1 MISRYLHVLI
11 LPAICLAAWGC
22 DTPPDAQQLVLDAYA
37 AYNTGQDEQAKTQ
50 ATRFLQEYPSRPE
63 AAEAHL
69 IRGLSHFRQK
79 EFLQAKLDLTTALE
93 QSRQPSLLSKARFV
107 LGEIALRSGNQE
119 EAIEHYRSCLEQVE
133 TGQPPSA
140 QAHYRLGTLLLQKG
154 QFRQADVQFSRL
166 MYLFPDSDLTKRARR
181 LFNAEAWSVQAGLFD
196 SSASADSRVSQL
208 TRSGLHARKQE
219 QLAEGELVYAVLVG
233 RFPTAEEAQAI
244 LPEVRKIAPD
254 AYLTVDR
261 RSP

>member
-1 MISRYLHVLI
+1 MTSRFLPALI
-11 LPAICLAAWGC
+11 LPAVCLGALGC
-22 DTPPDAQQLVLDAYA
+22 NTPPDAQQLVLDAYA
-37 AYNTGQDEQAKTQ
+37 AYNTGQDEQAKAK
-50 ATRFLQEYPSRPE
+50 ATRFLKEYPSRPE

-69 IRGLSHFRQK
+69 IRGLSYFRQK
-79 EFLQAKLDLTTALE
+79 EFLQARLDLSTALE
-93 QSRQPSLLSKARFV
+93 QSRQRQLLSKAHFV
-107 LGEIALRSGNQE
+107 LGEIALRNGQRDQ
-119 EAIEHYRSCLEQVE
+119 AIKHYRSCLEEVE

-154 QFRQADVQFSRL
+154 QFRQADIQFSRL

-181 LFNAEAWSVQAGLFD
+181 LFNAEAWAVQAGLFD
-196 SSASADSRVSQL
+196 SSASADARVSKL

-233 RFPTAEEAQAI
+233 RFPTADEAQAV

-261 RSP
+261 RRP